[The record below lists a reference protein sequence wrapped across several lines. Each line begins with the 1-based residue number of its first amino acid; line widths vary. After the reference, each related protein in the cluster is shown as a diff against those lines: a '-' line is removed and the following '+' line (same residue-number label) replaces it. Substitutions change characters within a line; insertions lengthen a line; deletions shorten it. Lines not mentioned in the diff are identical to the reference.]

1 VKTVLLVCQ
10 ANTCRSVMAQV
21 LLEALLAS
29 RTPGRDVRV
38 RSAGIGHHARDGML
52 PSLDARI
59 VLREGGIPLGEDAI
73 TSTAL
78 RRHPELLGE
87 ADLVVTMTGAQ
98 KAMLDE
104 IPGAA
109 GRPRVTLREL
119 AGETG
124 DITDPFGQDEAAYR
138 ACRDEIERCL
148 VHGVARL
155 LALLE
160 S

>member
-1 VKTVLLVCQ
+1 
-10 ANTCRSVMAQV
+10 
-21 LLEALLAS
+21 
-29 RTPGRDVRV
+29 
-38 RSAGIGHHARDGML
+38 ML